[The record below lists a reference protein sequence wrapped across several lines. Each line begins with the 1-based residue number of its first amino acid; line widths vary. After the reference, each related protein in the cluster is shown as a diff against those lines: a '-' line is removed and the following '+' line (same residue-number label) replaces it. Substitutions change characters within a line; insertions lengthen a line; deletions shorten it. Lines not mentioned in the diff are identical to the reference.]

1 MEKNVSAF
9 FVIPAERP
17 GPMSEM
23 GIGLRRCDEA
33 GGATTVT
40 SAHAA
45 VQDYGVRWYQPLDS
59 LFRGNDE
66 TNSRDG

>member
-1 MEKNVSAF
+1 MGKNAF
-9 FVIPAERP
+9 LFRRPGGRP

-33 GGATTVT
+33 DGATTVT

-45 VQDYGVRWYQPLDS
+45 VQEYGVRW
-59 LFRGNDE
+59 
-66 TNSRDG
+66 